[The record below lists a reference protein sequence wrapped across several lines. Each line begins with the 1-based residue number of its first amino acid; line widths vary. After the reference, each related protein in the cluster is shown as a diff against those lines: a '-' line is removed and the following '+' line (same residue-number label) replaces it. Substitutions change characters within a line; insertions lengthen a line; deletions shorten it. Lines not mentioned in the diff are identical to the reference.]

1 MPRRA
6 ATFPG
11 VTAFDRRTVP
21 TDYRRAVCRT
31 VGIGVGTVTTAG
43 TIAGT
48 AAVAAAWMV
57 STALNG
63 APHFKTTPLALEMAA
78 LSQSGSERII
88 TAFADLAAAPVRS
101 NDAAAPAP
109 PAVETRAAEA
119 EFHPPLPRPRT
130 EQSVQAQRE
139 AAAAPAKPALP
150 QAAAVPSAGRVAA
163 ALNWFDPEPL
173 SAAAPAAAPA
183 RTAPLPPAQVSERT
197 DAAPAPRRL
206 ETAPNPAPR
215 DTATPPAKPAPAQV
229 AAATP
234 APPAAPRTWLAK
246 LFAPQQPSE
255 ASGVSPDGHT
265 AIYDIVAHTVYM
277 PDGMRLEA
285 HSGLGGSMDDPRAM
299 RERARGPTP
308 PNVYNL
314 VLRDGLFHG
323 VQAIRMN
330 PADDAK
336 MFGRAGILAHPYM
349 LGPSGQSFGCVSF
362 KNYTEFLQAFEQG
375 KVDRMIVVTHL
386 PDRDERRLAV
396 NEP

>member
-6 ATFPG
+6 ATSPG
-11 VTAFDRRTVP
+11 VTAFDRRAVP

-31 VGIGVGTVTTAG
+31 IGIGVGTVTTAG

-63 APHFKTTPLALEMAA
+63 APHFKTTPLTLEMAA

-109 PAVETRAAEA
+109 PAAEPRAAEA

-130 EQSVQAQRE
+130 EPSVQAQRE
-139 AAAAPAKPALP
+139 TAAAPAKPALP
-150 QAAAVPSAGRVAA
+150 QSAAAPPAGRVAA

-173 SAAAPAAAPA
+173 SAAAPFSPV
-183 RTAPLPPAQVSERT
+183 QVSERT

-206 ETAPNPAPR
+206 EAAPNPAPR
-215 DTATPPAKPAPAQV
+215 DAAAPPAKPAPPQV

-234 APPAAPRTWLAK
+234 APPRTWLAK

-330 PADDAK
+330 PVDDAK

-362 KNYTEFLQAFEQG
+362 KNYAEFLQAFEQG

>member
-1 MPRRA
+1 M
-6 ATFPG
+6 TF
-11 VTAFDRRTVP
+11 VP
-21 TDYRRAVCRT
+21 WVAK
-31 VGIGVGTVTTAG
+31 GFEEF
-43 TIAGT
+43 GT

-63 APHFKTTPLALEMAA
+63 APHFKTTPLTLEMAA

-130 EQSVQAQRE
+130 EPSVQAQRE

-150 QAAAVPSAGRVAA
+150 QAAAAPLAGRVAA

-173 SAAAPAAAPA
+173 SAAAPPAAPA
-183 RTAPLPPAQVSERT
+183 RTPL
-197 DAAPAPRRL
+197 
-206 ETAPNPAPR
+206 R
-215 DTATPPAKPAPAQV
+215 DTAAPPAKPAPAQV

-234 APPAAPRTWLAK
+234 APPRTWLAK

-255 ASGVSPDGHT
+255 ASGVSHDGHT

-330 PADDAK
+330 PVDDAK

-362 KNYTEFLQAFEQG
+362 KNYAEFLQAFEQG

>member
-1 MPRRA
+1 MPHRA

-11 VTAFDRRTVP
+11 VTAFDRRAVP

-43 TIAGT
+43 TIAST

-78 LSQSGSERII
+78 LRQSGSERII
-88 TAFADLAAAPVRS
+88 TAFADLAAAPIRS

-130 EQSVQAQRE
+130 QPSVQAQRE

-150 QAAAVPSAGRVAA
+150 QAAAALPAGRVVAG
-163 ALNWFDPEPL
+163 LNWFDPEPL

-183 RTAPLPPAQVSERT
+183 RTAP
-197 DAAPAPRRL
+197 
-206 ETAPNPAPR
+206 R
-215 DTATPPAKPAPAQV
+215 DTAAPPAKPAPAQV
-229 AAATP
+229 AAATR

-285 HSGLGGSMDDPRAM
+285 HSGLGGSMDDPRAV
-299 RERARGPTP
+299 RERARRPTP

-314 VLRDGLFHG
+314 VLRDGVFHG

-330 PADDAK
+330 PVDDVK

-362 KNYTEFLQAFEQG
+362 KNYAEFLQAFEQG

-396 NEP
+396 NEL

>member
-11 VTAFDRRTVP
+11 VTAFDRRAVP

-31 VGIGVGTVTTAG
+31 VGIGVGTVTMAG

-63 APHFKTTPLALEMAA
+63 APHFETTPLELEMAA

-88 TAFADLAAAPVRS
+88 TAFADLAAAPAPAPVRS
-101 NDAAAPAP
+101 NDAAALAP

-139 AAAAPAKPALP
+139 AAAAPAKPVLP
-150 QAAAVPSAGRVAA
+150 QAFAAPPAGRVAA

-183 RTAPLPPAQVSERT
+183 RTAP
-197 DAAPAPRRL
+197 
-206 ETAPNPAPR
+206 R
-215 DTATPPAKPAPAQV
+215 DTAAPPAKPAPAQV
-229 AAATP
+229 AAAMP
-234 APPAAPRTWLAK
+234 APPAAPRTRLAK

-255 ASGVSPDGHT
+255 ASGVSSDGHT

-299 RERARGPTP
+299 RERAHGPTP

-330 PADDAK
+330 PVDDAK

-362 KNYTEFLQAFEQG
+362 KNYAEFLHAFERG

>member
-6 ATFPG
+6 ATSPG
-11 VTAFDRRTVP
+11 VTAFDRRAVP

-31 VGIGVGTVTTAG
+31 IGIGVGTVTTAG

-63 APHFKTTPLALEMAA
+63 PPHFKTTPLALEMAA

-130 EQSVQAQRE
+130 EPSVQAQRE
-139 AAAAPAKPALP
+139 AA
-150 QAAAVPSAGRVAA
+150 
-163 ALNWFDPEPL
+163 
-173 SAAAPAAAPA
+173 
-183 RTAPLPPAQVSERT
+183 
-197 DAAPAPRRL
+197 
-206 ETAPNPAPR
+206 
-215 DTATPPAKPAPAQV
+215 
-229 AAATP
+229 
-234 APPAAPRTWLAK
+234 AAPRTWLAK

-299 RERARGPTP
+299 RARARGPTP

-330 PADDAK
+330 PVDDAK

-362 KNYTEFLQAFEQG
+362 KNYAEFLQAFEQG

>member
-1 MPRRA
+1 MPPRA
-6 ATFPG
+6 YPG
-11 VTAFDRRTVP
+11 VKAFDCRAVAGTG
-21 TDYRRAVCRT
+21 YRRAVCRT

-63 APHFKTTPLALEMAA
+63 VPHFKTTPLSLEMAA
-78 LSQSGSERII
+78 LSQRGSERII
-88 TAFADLAAAPVRS
+88 TAFADLAAAPTRS
-101 NDAAAPAP
+101 NDAAAGAP
-109 PAVETRAAEA
+109 PAIKTHAAEA
-119 EFHPPLPRPRT
+119 KFHPPLPRPRT
-130 EQSVQAQRE
+130 EPSVEAERE

-150 QAAAVPSAGRVAA
+150 LAAAAPPAGGVVA

-173 SAAAPAAAPA
+173 SADTPAK
-183 RTAPLPPAQVSERT
+183 TAPPRAQVAERT

-206 ETAPNPAPR
+206 ESPPNPPPR
-215 DTATPPAKPAPAQV
+215 DTTAPSATPPPQV

-246 LFAPQQPSE
+246 LFAPEPPRE
-255 ASGVSPDGHT
+255 ASGIAADGHT
-265 AIYDIVAHTVYM
+265 AIYDIVTHTVYM
-277 PDGMRLEA
+277 PNGMRLEA
-285 HSGLGGSMDDPRAM
+285 HSGLGGSMDDPRAVK
-299 RERARGPTP
+299 ERARGPTP

-330 PADDAK
+330 PVDDAK

-362 KNYTEFLQAFEQG
+362 KNYAEFLQAFEAG
-375 KVDRMIVVTHL
+375 KVERMIVVAHL
-386 PDRDERRLAV
+386 PDRGERRLAV

>member
-11 VTAFDRRTVP
+11 VTAFDRRAVP

-78 LSQSGSERII
+78 LSQRGSERII

-130 EQSVQAQRE
+130 EPRIQAQRE

-150 QAAAVPSAGRVAA
+150 QAAAAPPAGRVAA

-173 SAAAPAAAPA
+173 SAAAPA
-183 RTAPLPPAQVSERT
+183 RT
-197 DAAPAPRRL
+197 
-206 ETAPNPAPR
+206 APR
-215 DTATPPAKPAPAQV
+215 DTAAPPANPAPAQV

-234 APPAAPRTWLAK
+234 APPRTWLAK

-255 ASGVSPDGHT
+255 ASGVARDGHT

-323 VQAIRMN
+323 IQAIRMN
-330 PADDAK
+330 PVDDVK

-362 KNYTEFLQAFEQG
+362 KNYAEFLQAFEQG

>member
-6 ATFPG
+6 ATFPR
-11 VTAFDRRTVP
+11 VTAFDRRAVP

-130 EQSVQAQRE
+130 EPSVQAQRE

-150 QAAAVPSAGRVAA
+150 QAAAARSAGRVAA
-163 ALNWFDPEPL
+163 APNWFDPEPL
-173 SAAAPAAAPA
+173 SALAPAAAPA
-183 RTAPLPPAQVSERT
+183 RPAPLPPAQVSERT
-197 DAAPAPRRL
+197 DAAPAPR
-206 ETAPNPAPR
+206 
-215 DTATPPAKPAPAQV
+215 DTAAPPAKSAPAQV

-234 APPAAPRTWLAK
+234 APPRTWLA
-246 LFAPQQPSE
+246 
-255 ASGVSPDGHT
+255 PDGHT

-285 HSGLGGSMDDPRAM
+285 HSGLGGSMDDPRAV

-308 PNVYNL
+308 PNVYNP
-314 VLRDGLFHG
+314 VLRDGVFHG

-330 PADDAK
+330 PVDDVK

-362 KNYTEFLQAFEQG
+362 KNYAEFLQAFEQG

-396 NEP
+396 NEL